1 MIDLPLIKYKP
12 DLEST
17 IVQYNENDAPVEGR
31 QILLNKI
38 VKLFMTRQGSLVWD
52 TQWGNSFYDLIT
64 QPSAGNDEVVKQT
77 IPLMIK
83 SLEDIILEQQQGE
96 TLDDEERLVSLTL
109 DNLVWD
115 DILKSW
121 HIQLNVLTADNS
133 QTTARIP

>member
-17 IVQYNENDAPVEGR
+17 IIQYDENEAPVQGK

-38 VKLFMTRQGSLVWD
+38 VKLFLTNQGSQSWD
-52 TQWGNSFYDLIT
+52 QGWGNSFYDAIT
-64 QPSAGNDEVVKQT
+64 QPSAGSDSIKQT
-77 IPLMIK
+77 IPLMVK
-83 SLEDIILEQQQGE
+83 SLEGILLDQQQGE
-96 TLDDEERLVSLTL
+96 SLDDEERLVSLTL

-115 DILKSW
+115 DVLKSW